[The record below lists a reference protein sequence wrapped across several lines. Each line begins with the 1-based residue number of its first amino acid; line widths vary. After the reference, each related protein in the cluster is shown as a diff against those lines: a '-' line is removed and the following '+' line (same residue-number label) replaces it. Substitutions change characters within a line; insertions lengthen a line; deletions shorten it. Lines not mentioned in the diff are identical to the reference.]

1 MFEERSILSGERIS
15 RLLFKPMAKY
25 VLGLYDF
32 SNEIIVRD
40 YFFITLSSIRSSRFK
55 KPM

>member
-1 MFEERSILSGERIS
+1 MFEERSILSGEP
-15 RLLFKPMAKY
+15 LFKPMAKY

-55 KPM
+55 KPV